1 MPVFFCTVGWICV
14 LEGLVA
20 RIDKLELEVDALLND
35 EIPGADGANCP
46 SPRSLRVFGETLGS
60 LKLHQSK
67 TPMNGKA

>member
-1 MPVFFCTVGWICV
+1 M
-14 LEGLVA
+14 A
-20 RIDKLELEVDALLND
+20 RIDKLELEVAALLND